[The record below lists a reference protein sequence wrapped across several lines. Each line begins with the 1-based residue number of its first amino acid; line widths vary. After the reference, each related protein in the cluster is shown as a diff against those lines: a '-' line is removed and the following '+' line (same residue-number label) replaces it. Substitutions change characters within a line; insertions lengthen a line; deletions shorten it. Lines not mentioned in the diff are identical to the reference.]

1 MRIGTNV
8 GLRWLGK
15 GVEMRGQCTPP
26 ESLVR
31 PFKAAYVAA
40 SVRLAVAV
48 LLSML
53 LTWLPTVRK
62 LMKSSSAISRSVL
75 PPHMSCRTS
84 TSRCVRPSGYAEAL
98 TG

>member
-53 LTWLPTVRK
+53 LTWLPTVLK
-62 LMKSSSAISRSVL
+62 LMQSSSAISRSVL
-75 PPHMSCRTS
+75 PAATNRMTY
-84 TSRCVRPSGYAEAL
+84 TSRKVSPSG
-98 TG
+98 